1 MDPKHSKIIAGSAIG
16 VAALFAAI
24 ATLTQQPQ
32 TAQLTD
38 SPVSAYTPPSY
49 APVNNA
55 IPPGAK
61 ETPAPSTAA
70 LTSKDILV
78 IGDSQVTETS
88 WVGLG
93 IKEAGFTPRMYRCG
107 GVGFVTSTAD
117 CYSYYEGIVKG
128 HWALPTG
135 SPKAIYINA
144 SGNDLSHDHD
154 EVMEAQGDV
163 IKALKKRYPKAT
175 IILAGVVSKEDS
187 SHDKRRSYSAD
198 ASTIAINEG
207 IKFINV
213 DGWLTK
219 YLNAED
225 LKDTVHLTDAA
236 QPKLATHLA
245 EQIRIALGLATPTPS
260 ATPEPE
266 ESAEPEESESPTPE
280 PSESPSESPSP
291 SPSTEE
297 STPAPTSAAAT
308 TTSAAPAPAAPRST
322 QAPAP
327 RVTTTSAAPAPKPT
341 TASAVPSTKA
351 H

>member
-280 PSESPSESPSP
+280 PSESPSEEPSESPTPEETTPSP
-291 SPSTEE
+291 TPIPSP
-297 STPAPTSAAAT
+297 T
-308 TTSAAPAPAAPRST
+308 TNSPAAPKPQQPVAPSAKQSSSTSPAPLPPTSSST
-322 QAPAP
+322 QGK
-327 RVTTTSAAPAPKPT
+327 R
-341 TASAVPSTKA
+341 
-351 H
+351 

>member
-280 PSESPSESPSP
+280 PSESPSEEPSESPTPEETTPSP
-291 SPSTEE
+291 TPIPSPTTSSPAAPKPQQPVAPSAKQSSST
-297 STPAPTSAAAT
+297 SPAPTPP
-308 TTSAAPAPAAPRST
+308 TSSST
-322 QAPAP
+322 QGK
-327 RVTTTSAAPAPKPT
+327 R
-341 TASAVPSTKA
+341 
-351 H
+351 